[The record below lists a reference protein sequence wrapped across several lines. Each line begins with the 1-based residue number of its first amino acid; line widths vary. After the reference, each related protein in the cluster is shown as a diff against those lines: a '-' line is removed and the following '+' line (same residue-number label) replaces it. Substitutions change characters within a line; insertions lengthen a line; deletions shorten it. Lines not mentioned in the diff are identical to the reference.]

1 MHSEPDKNNPLDQH
15 YALVYKCLKNDRK
28 AQSELYGL
36 FSRKMFAVCMRYSN
50 DYDTASDILQ
60 DGFVKVFNSLEKFG
74 FDGSVEGWIRRIM
87 VNTAIDYFRKASKLH
102 MMADIDEVEVA
113 DSSSVHFLSQLES
126 QEIIKVLQ
134 QLPAGYRTVLNLY
147 ALEDYSHKEIAGML
161 GISEGT
167 SKSQLARAKS
177 MLKSLLNKR
186 SINYEAAGND

>member
-1 MHSEPDKNNPLDQH
+1 MDQH

-28 AQSELYGL
+28 AQTELYGL
-36 FSRKMFAVCMRYSN
+36 FSRKMFAVCMRYAN

-102 MMADIDEVEVA
+102 AMDDIDEVDVA

-134 QLPAGYRTVLNLY
+134 QLPTGYRTVLNLY
-147 ALEDYSHKEIAGML
+147 ALEDFSHKEIAGML

-167 SKSQLARAKS
+167 SKSQLARAKV
-177 MLKSLLNKR
+177 MLKSLLIQKNMH
-186 SINYEAAGND
+186 YEAAGND